1 MRLSLSSVQMRA
13 TGVGFI
19 VVACLMVLVGQWL
32 VAFFVWSFSFFL
44 REAGGELFAGG
55 HRGAAAGARRPWGPS
70 VPYQIDTLTF
80 GAKHIHKNVIH
91 CKY

>member
-1 MRLSLSSVQMRA
+1 MRA
-13 TGVGFI
+13 TGGWFYCGGVSDGACGT
-19 VVACLMVLVGQWL
+19 VACCFLRVV
-32 VAFFVWSFSFFL
+32 FFFL

-55 HRGAAAGARRPWGPS
+55 HRDAAAGARHPWGPS
-70 VPYQIDTLTF
+70 VPYQSDTLTF